1 MLSSMGLGLG
11 LAFTAG
17 YLSRPTRLAAAV
29 RLDQGIGARGAL
41 AAAFE
46 LGAED
51 AGTGYVALLRAS
63 AESRLAGLEL
73 RKVLPLPKPRST
85 GLFALT
91 FAAFLAALLIE
102 PGTKRVPRAVVAN
115 LPPAAEAA
123 APPLSGAELALLAK
137 RAERLLAGAKSDEG
151 RRRALDYAA
160 LVQGLERGTIDR
172 KQALS
177 AIAAVEREVSA
188 PGSEG
193 EQPASQQ
200 PSTASERGQAD
211 GPPREQDRNA
221 QLKDA
226 AEALRRLAERLAQET
241 APPTARELERIRE
254 TLERTREQTRRTQAA
269 AAEQTEQSASRLR
282 EKERRL
288 LAKKDDGTLTGEE
301 AAELEQTRRQLE
313 RLERQKREQAQAQSE
328 LDRQLAEAMREL
340 SESRQ
345 QASEF
350 ADRAAASLEKEAGKQ
365 LTDEEKRELLEQ
377 LRALKERL
385 RQGEESDMA
394 EQLRQF
400 ERRAGGRQSQEGQ
413 GEGQGQP
420 GPAGRRTLS
429 PALGRSAESGESGAE
444 TVQLGQSTSKD
455 PGTEHDP
462 NWQGQASERL
472 GAKTQDKA
480 AAARDSGA
488 GQSDSETILTAA
500 EQGFTTGAYEK
511 LYKDYQTVLEETVSG
526 ETIPRGRRS
535 EVERYFELIRP
546 REH

>member
-1 MLSSMGLGLG
+1 
-11 LAFTAG
+11 
-17 YLSRPTRLAAAV
+17 
-29 RLDQGIGARGAL
+29 
-41 AAAFE
+41 
-46 LGAED
+46 
-51 AGTGYVALLRAS
+51 
-63 AESRLAGLEL
+63 
-73 RKVLPLPKPRST
+73 
-85 GLFALT
+85 
-91 FAAFLAALLIE
+91 
-102 PGTKRVPRAVVAN
+102 
-115 LPPAAEAA
+115 
-123 APPLSGAELALLAK
+123 
-137 RAERLLAGAKSDEG
+137 
-151 RRRALDYAA
+151 
-160 LVQGLERGTIDR
+160 
-172 KQALS
+172 
-177 AIAAVEREVSA
+177 
-188 PGSEG
+188 
-193 EQPASQQ
+193 
-200 PSTASERGQAD
+200 
-211 GPPREQDRNA
+211 
-221 QLKDA
+221 
-226 AEALRRLAERLAQET
+226 
-241 APPTARELERIRE
+241 
-254 TLERTREQTRRTQAA
+254 
-269 AAEQTEQSASRLR
+269 
-282 EKERRL
+282 
-288 LAKKDDGTLTGEE
+288 
-301 AAELEQTRRQLE
+301 
-313 RLERQKREQAQAQSE
+313 
-328 LDRQLAEAMREL
+328 MREL